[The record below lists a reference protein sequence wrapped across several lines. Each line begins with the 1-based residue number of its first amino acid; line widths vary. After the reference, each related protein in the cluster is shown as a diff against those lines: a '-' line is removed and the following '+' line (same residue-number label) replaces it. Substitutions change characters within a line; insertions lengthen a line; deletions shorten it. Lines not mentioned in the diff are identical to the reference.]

1 MQWSTASTTTRA
13 SKISGSTTDSI
24 SSHGPLCDFDKRKG
38 GNGNSAPTLR
48 RWAASALLI
57 AISGC
62 GTAFA
67 QNARRDFADARGQPG
82 EYKLD
87 HGGRSRRP
95 TKVSASRQYWVDAGV
110 FLSIGAYQPCHLGP
124 REGRQNRPAKDR
136 FWRSP
141 MIAIREGIQGTVL
154 IRSSRH
160 RYTDAGHEPSPKL
173 DDCEGS
179 TGVAG
184 VRRRRDAH

>member
-1 MQWSTASTTTRA
+1 MWRSASGWYGRSNASWPRTTPGRSGFTRPPRIAGSRSLRGLLQWSTASTTTRA

-95 TKVSASRQYWVDAGV
+95 TKVSASRQYWVDAG
-110 FLSIGAYQPCHLGP
+110 
-124 REGRQNRPAKDR
+124 
-136 FWRSP
+136 
-141 MIAIREGIQGTVL
+141 
-154 IRSSRH
+154 
-160 RYTDAGHEPSPKL
+160 
-173 DDCEGS
+173 
-179 TGVAG
+179 
-184 VRRRRDAH
+184 